1 MTQRKTVG
9 EVIGEPASSDE
20 TPVSFDVT
28 SRPPARD
35 AGGHFLPGHSGN
47 PLGPLKGLP
56 AFKQMQALAREKS
69 MEALIKLLALTDD
82 VDSRVAYMACTH
94 VLERA
99 FGKPREYDPNEDRP
113 PQIDLLKMSPEDRE
127 AIRQMLEAAARR
139 QRLAQARQEE
149 GAGGVGG
156 EEPSGSATIESGT
169 GE

>member
-127 AIRQMLEAAARR
+127 KIHET
-139 QRLAQARQEE
+139 LAKYQSQSNF
-149 GAGGVGG
+149 
-156 EEPSGSATIESGT
+156 PQIEHKPTPTS
-169 GE
+169 E